1 MDVYF
6 CQAAEEKNK
15 KTLLYKKLLYHLF
28 VCLMAMRTSLG
39 KKEHE
44 TLTLRK
50 KAPGPEKK
58 DKSLV
63 VASLKIQQNLKEN
76 LFTIT

>member
-1 MDVYF
+1 
-6 CQAAEEKNK
+6 
-15 KTLLYKKLLYHLF
+15 
-28 VCLMAMRTSLG
+28 MAMRTSLG